1 MVAQAK
7 APCDREPVKGKT
19 FIDIDGRPKHKARKG
34 KYQLRLIHEKEVQ
47 KGAWGMPRLSE
58 AMKDAISCDK
68 LRVGANSP

>member
-1 MVAQAK
+1 MDAQAK
-7 APCDREPVKGKT
+7 AACILESVKDKT

-34 KYQLRLIHEKEVQ
+34 KYQLLLIHEKEVQ

-68 LRVGANSP
+68 QRGGANSP